1 MSIPLAPR
9 SHLAFTQRDH
19 SIVYVL
25 AVRLEESQAIAA
37 GGDVK
42 ASEAGFVKASEAGF
56 IEASEAGFVKASEAG
71 FIKANEARAV
81 RKASPS
87 MIASHQGPVSFGN
100 GFAHVLD
107 ASLAHAKRF
116 GKSKAML
123 LIPAFNEWTE
133 QVKVEL
139 EAAVEASILLTSNNH
154 LCLIIR
160 RRRRIDS
167 KLRLP

>member
-1 MSIPLAPR
+1 M
-9 SHLAFTQRDH
+9 
-19 SIVYVL
+19 
-25 AVRLEESQAIAA
+25 RLEESQAIAA

-42 ASEAGFVKASEAGF
+42 ASEAGFVKASEAGFIEASEAGFVKASEAGF